1 MCSFRCVLVALFL
14 FAGMIDAA
22 GQPKLSAAQQEVIN
36 AHEART
42 EASNKRDQVAYSRY
56 VADDCIFSTD
66 DGLVITKAQ
75 LMAHVGKFPT
85 EYDHS
90 VNPRDYLVHV
100 YGDTAVLNLRYT
112 THEQFTDSDIVSE
125 MRMTETYIKQDGRW
139 LLIARHWA
147 KIPTNFRK
155 PVAVDISI
163 YKDYVGQYEWRPLDD
178 VETIS
183 LKDGKLWTQSGSGAP
198 EEFFP
203 LGADSF
209 FLRNELGTNI
219 FIRDPQGHV
228 TGYTYQDA
236 DGQEVHVKKIR

>member
-1 MCSFRCVLVALFL
+1 MGFFRCLLVALCL
-14 FAGMIDAA
+14 SGMIYAVD
-22 GQPKLSAAQQEVIN
+22 QPKLSPAQQEVIN

-42 EASNKRDQVAYSRY
+42 EASNKRDQAAYSRY

-66 DGLVITKAQ
+66 SGSVRTKAQ
-75 LMAHVGKFPT
+75 LMARAGKLPT

-90 VNPRDYLVHV
+90 TNPRDYVVHV

-112 THEQFTDSDIVSE
+112 SHEQFTDSDIVSE
-125 MRMTETYIKQDGRW
+125 IRMTETYIKQNGNW
-139 LLIARHWA
+139 LLIARQWV

-155 PVAVDISI
+155 PVAADTSV

-183 LKDGKLWTQSGSGAP
+183 VKDGKLWTQSGSEV
-198 EEFFP
+198 EEYLP

-209 FLRNELGTNI
+209 FLRSELGIDKFT
-219 FIRDPQGHV
+219 RDAQGHV

-236 DGQEVHVKKIR
+236 DGQEIHIKKIK